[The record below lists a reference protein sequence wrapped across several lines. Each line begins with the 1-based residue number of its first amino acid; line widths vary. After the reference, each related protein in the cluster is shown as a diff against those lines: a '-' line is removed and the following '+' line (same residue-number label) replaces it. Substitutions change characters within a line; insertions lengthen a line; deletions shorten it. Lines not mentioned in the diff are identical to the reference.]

1 MTVPL
6 TGAEYSAILRQDF
19 SAFIQRCFHHLNPIA
34 PYQHNWH
41 IDLMA
46 AKLDAV
52 RRGEI
57 RRLIINVP
65 PRGLKSICASVGLP
79 AFYLGHNPAARVLCL
94 SYGQLLADKLAMD
107 CREVMSS
114 SWYQALFP
122 TRLSGDKQTVQEFT
136 TPQHGYRM
144 ASSVG
149 GVLTGR
155 GAHLIVIDDPVKPD
169 EAESDSQRKAVNRWF
184 DNTLL
189 SRLDDKAH
197 GAIVI
202 VMQRLHEDDLVGHVL
217 SQGEWELLRF
227 PAIAEEDEQHLINTC
242 YGSYRHTR
250 QAGEALHPVREPLE
264 VLRALKQAMGSYAF
278 ANQYQQ
284 SPAPAEGAIVQRDW
298 FKFYDS
304 AQRPARFD
312 LIVQSWDSAN
322 KAKEVHDYSVCTTWG
337 LKDKLIYLLDVYR
350 KRLEYP
356 ELKRAVQ
363 DQARLHGANEVLIEN
378 SVSGIQL
385 IQSLNADRFYQAKA
399 ITPLGDKVLRMR
411 AQTAMIE
418 AGFVHLPLQAHWLED
433 YLHELTTFP
442 NGKYDDQA
450 DSTSQALA
458 WISESSSEPP
468 LLQIYREQV
477 ESRQGQHRGTVR
489 LKAPRNISQVRT
501 FSGRLIAVGEDGTI
515 EVSESDAR
523 PLLGDGYVRVGPN

>member
-1 MTVPL
+1 MTMPL
-6 TGAEYSAILRQDF
+6 PGAEYSAILRRDF

-57 RRLIINVP
+57 RRLIINVA
-65 PRGLKSICASVGLP
+65 PRGLKSICASVALP

-107 CREVMSS
+107 CREIMSS
-114 SWYQALFP
+114 SWYHSLFP

-155 GAHLIVIDDPVKPD
+155 GAHLIVIDDPVKPE
-169 EAESDSQRKAVNRWF
+169 EADSDSQRKSVNRWF
-184 DNTLL
+184 DNTLI
-189 SRLDDKAH
+189 SRLDDKAR

-227 PAIAEEDEQHLINTC
+227 PAIAEEDEQHLISTC

-250 QAGEALHPVREPLE
+250 QVGEALHTAREPLE

-284 SPAPAEGAIVQRDW
+284 SPA
-298 FKFYDS
+298 
-304 AQRPARFD
+304 
-312 LIVQSWDSAN
+312 
-322 KAKEVHDYSVCTTWG
+322 
-337 LKDKLIYLLDVYR
+337 
-350 KRLEYP
+350 
-356 ELKRAVQ
+356 
-363 DQARLHGANEVLIEN
+363 
-378 SVSGIQL
+378 
-385 IQSLNADRFYQAKA
+385 
-399 ITPLGDKVLRMR
+399 
-411 AQTAMIE
+411 
-418 AGFVHLPLQAHWLED
+418 
-433 YLHELTTFP
+433 
-442 NGKYDDQA
+442 
-450 DSTSQALA
+450 
-458 WISESSSEPP
+458 
-468 LLQIYREQV
+468 
-477 ESRQGQHRGTVR
+477 
-489 LKAPRNISQVRT
+489 
-501 FSGRLIAVGEDGTI
+501 
-515 EVSESDAR
+515 
-523 PLLGDGYVRVGPN
+523 